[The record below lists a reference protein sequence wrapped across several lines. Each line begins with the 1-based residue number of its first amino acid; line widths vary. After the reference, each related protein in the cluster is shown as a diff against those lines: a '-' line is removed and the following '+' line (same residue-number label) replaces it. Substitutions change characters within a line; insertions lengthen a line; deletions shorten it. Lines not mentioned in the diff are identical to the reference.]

1 MNSFPRRA
9 AGLPGHC
16 PLCTASLV
24 LKLDADAEWLCC
36 PVCGYRIEGASLLLA
51 FWERE
56 RTAVALSL
64 SAPVTLETRL
74 SELEY
79 ESLTLVELVMLLEGN
94 VDVVGSEVDYE
105 ALNQA
110 QTVGEL
116 LGRLSHLVAT
126 REA

>member
-1 MNSFPRRA
+1 M
-9 AGLPGHC
+9 AGQLNGC
-16 PLCTASLV
+16 PLCAAPV
-24 LKLDADAEWLCC
+24 EYKLDADAALLCC
-36 PVCGYRIEGASLLLA
+36 PVCGCRIEGALLLLA

-56 RTAVALSL
+56 RTAIELSL
-64 SAPVTLETRL
+64 SGPVTLETRL

-110 QTVGEL
+110 QTMREL
-116 LGRLSHLVAT
+116 LGRLSHVI
-126 REA
+126 EARRP

>member
-1 MNSFPRRA
+1 M
-9 AGLPGHC
+9 AGRPNDC
-16 PLCTASLV
+16 PLCAAPV
-24 LKLDADAEWLCC
+24 EYKLDADAALLCC
-36 PVCGYRIEGASLLLA
+36 PVCGFRIEGASLLLA

-56 RTAVALSL
+56 RTAIELSL
-64 SAPVTLETRL
+64 SGPVTLETRL

-110 QTVGEL
+110 QTVREL
-116 LGRLSHLVAT
+116 FGRLSHVI
-126 REA
+126 EARRP